1 MVCNCN
7 NCFNSVLQSILS
19 SILPSVATF
28 AGIWFACKTAKVD
41 QKISVAPQRALIYS
55 LYSLLIDCLEESL
68 HKHESERDLRVG
80 AVNSIIEEWMYAIE
94 KDERMMMLTRTG
106 RIPNCAKGMAI
117 QDYEIMKASVVLTLS
132 EANFYFP
139 DRKVNSAIIDFIRFF
154 EEVEALLPNPLEELD
169 VSSTKQI
176 DEKEIESQIR
186 RIIST
191 SVDVVEL
198 MKNDLTLK

>member
-19 SILPSVATF
+19 SILPAVATF

-68 HKHESERDLRVG
+68 HKHESKRDLRVG

-176 DEKEIESQIR
+176 DEKEIECQIR